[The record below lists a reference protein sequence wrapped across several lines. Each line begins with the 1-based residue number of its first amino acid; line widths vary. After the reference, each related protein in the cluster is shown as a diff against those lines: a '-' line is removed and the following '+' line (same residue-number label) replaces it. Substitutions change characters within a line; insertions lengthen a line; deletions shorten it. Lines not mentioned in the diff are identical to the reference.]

1 MRQIPLL
8 IGPLADPTFS
18 NFLPGPNAA
27 ALAQLMAAA
36 DALPVPHPAPVYVWG
51 PAGSGKSHLLHALG
65 AHMQARGLEVACFD
79 ASTPQPWHW
88 SPDWRLVTIDRCDA
102 LDSAAQQATFALF
115 IEAASQGTQL
125 VLAGRLPPVDLP
137 LRDDLKSRL
146 AWGHILALQP
156 LGDTDT
162 RAALH
167 QEAQHRGLLL
177 PDEVLD
183 YLLTRVERNLGY
195 LMRLLDAL
203 DAYSLAEGR
212 HITVPLAR
220 TLLAQTDLAPA

>member
-1 MRQIPLL
+1 MRQIPLP

-18 NFLPGPNAA
+18 NFLPGPNVA
-27 ALAQLMAAA
+27 ALAQLVAAA
-36 DALPVPHPAPVYVWG
+36 DALPVPQPAPIYLWG
-51 PAGSGKSHLLHALG
+51 PAGSGKTHLLQAFG
-65 AHMQARGLEVACFD
+65 AHMQVRGLEVACFD
-79 ASTPQPWHW
+79 ASTQGPWHW
-88 SPDWRLVTIDRCDA
+88 SPDWQLVTIDRCDA

-162 RAALH
+162 RAALQ
-167 QEAQHRGLLL
+167 QEAQRRGLLL

-203 DAYSLAEGR
+203 DAYALAEGR